1 MARSNNSNNSYS
13 PKRTTFKPY
22 SPPPTPNLPKQQP
35 YPYTPTV
42 QSQPIQQRSFL
53 GNIVDGF
60 AFGTGSTIAR
70 NMFSSRPD
78 PIVVETKNS
87 EVIKIIDCTEFN
99 QCLQFE
105 KDGDKFLYNDCIK
118 KLNDNVYSQCSEKKR
133 YL

>member
-1 MARSNNSNNSYS
+1 MPRSNNSNNSYS

-22 SPPPTPNLPKQQP
+22 SSPPIKQQP

-42 QSQPIQQRSFL
+42 QSQPIQQRSFF

-60 AFGTGSTIAR
+60 AFSTGATIAR

-78 PIVVETKNS
+78 PIVVETKNA
-87 EVIKIIDCTEFN
+87 EKEIIKIIDCTEFN
-99 QCLQFE
+99 KCLQFE

-118 KLNDNVYSQCSEKKR
+118 KLNDNIYSQCSERKR